1 MRQIVAG
8 LTLVLLL
15 VLSWTSVTHAR
26 GMGGGRGGGA
36 GGGPSGFLVQGTI
49 LKVDPETGVLLLR
62 DDTGQILGAPDPLSW
77 GRVFN
82 GVRPPVLLK
91 GLQPGDRVE
100 VRGIGFDGMFIRKL
114 PPLPSQPRP
123 EAGSSGLPV
132 GER

>member
-8 LTLVLLL
+8 LMLVLLVML
-15 VLSWTSVTHAR
+15 GWAPGAHAR
-26 GMGGGRGGGA
+26 GAGA
-36 GGGPSGFLVQGTI
+36 GAGPSGFIVQGTI
-49 LKVDPETGVLLLR
+49 LQVDPVTGVLLLR
-62 DDTGQILGAPDPLSW
+62 DDSGKILGAPDPLSW

-114 PPLPSQPRP
+114 SPLPGQPHP
-123 EAGSSGLPV
+123 EAPGLPY
-132 GER
+132 